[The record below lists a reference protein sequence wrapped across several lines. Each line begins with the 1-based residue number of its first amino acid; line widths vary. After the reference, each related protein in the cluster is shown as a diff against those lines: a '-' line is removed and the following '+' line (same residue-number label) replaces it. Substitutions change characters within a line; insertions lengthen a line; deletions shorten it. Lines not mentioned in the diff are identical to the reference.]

1 MKKKNWLA
9 VLRLFLP
16 AVVVSM
22 LLTSCDAY
30 NFSQPQPADRENI
43 YLFPDEMLGKWK
55 EDTLTTEIDFSVPL
69 NNNSGD
75 KLNNNSGDKFI
86 DNTLTLPA
94 DEDEGVY
101 IITKHYISLIFTS
114 GEKIVEGAWP
124 QLTNGNE
131 FRYPDRY
138 NSYYKVMQTISYDSL
153 KHPVDTTDNY
163 IVYRHKI
170 YEKTQ
175 DRLLEKGYSY
185 YSNGDTIVVLKKDTL
200 TIDLGQN
207 AFLRKLGDS
216 LYVLNI
222 KKGILSDEMDPAWWR
237 VMLLQKTADD
247 KIVQWEPFSKT
258 GQLGCMFYERPSK
271 SNYFYFDCQWSA
283 AELLRLKAEGYFT
296 KGATLMRTKD

>member
-1 MKKKNWLA
+1 MKKKKWPA
-9 VLRLFLP
+9 VLMLFLP

-22 LLTSCDAY
+22 LLASCDAY
-30 NFSQPQPADRENI
+30 NFSKPQPFDRENI
-43 YLFPDEMLGKWK
+43 YVFPDEMLGKWK
-55 EDTLTTEIDFSVPL
+55 EDTFTTDIDFSVPL
-69 NNNSGD
+69 NKSSGD
-75 KLNNNSGDKFI
+75 QFI
-86 DNTLTLPA
+86 DNTQSLPA
-94 DEDEGVY
+94 DDDAGLY
-101 IITKHYISLIFTS
+101 IITKLYVSLIFTS
-114 GEKIVEGAWP
+114 SEKIVKGAWP

-131 FRYPDRY
+131 LLYPDRY
-138 NSYYKVMQTISYDSL
+138 FSYYKVMQTISYDSL
-153 KHPVDTTDNY
+153 KQPVDTTDNY

-185 YSNGDTIVVLKKDTL
+185 YSNGDTIVVLKRDTL

-237 VMLLQKTADD
+237 VILLQKTADD

-271 SNYFYFDCQWSA
+271 SDYLYFDCQWSS
-283 AELLRLKAEGYFT
+283 AELLRLKAEGYFE
-296 KGATLMRTKD
+296 KGSTLIRAKD

>member
-1 MKKKNWLA
+1 MKKKNLHAAAWL
-9 VLRLFLP
+9 LLP

-22 LLTSCDAY
+22 LLASCDAY
-30 NFSQPQPADRENI
+30 NFSRPQPADRENI
-43 YLFPDEMLGKWK
+43 YVFPDEMLGKWK
-55 EDTLTTEIDFSVPL
+55 EDTFTTGIDFSVPL
-69 NNNSGD
+69 NNNNGD
-75 KLNNNSGDKFI
+75 KYI
-86 DNTLTLPA
+86 DHTQPGREQN
-94 DEDEGVY
+94 DEEAGAY
-101 IITKHYISLIFTS
+101 IITKHYVSLIFNS
-114 GEKIVEGAWP
+114 GEKIVKGAWP

-207 AFLRKLGDS
+207 AFLRKLDDS

-222 KKGILSDEMDPAWWR
+222 KKGVLSDEMDPAWWR
-237 VMLLQKTADD
+237 VILLQKTADD

-271 SNYFYFDCQWSA
+271 SYYFYFDCQWSA

-296 KGATLMRTKD
+296 NGATLMRTKD

>member
-55 EDTLTTEIDFSVPL
+55 EDTFTTEIDFSVPL

-75 KLNNNSGDKFI
+75 KFI
-86 DNTLTLPA
+86 DNTQPLPA

-101 IITKHYISLIFTS
+101 IITKHYVSLIFTS
-114 GEKIVEGAWP
+114 GDKIVKGAWP
-124 QLTNGNE
+124 QLINGNE
-131 FRYPDRY
+131 LRYPDR
-138 NSYYKVMQTISYDSL
+138 SPGYYKVMQTISYDSL

-207 AFLRKLGDS
+207 AFLRKLDDS

-222 KKGILSDEMDPAWWR
+222 KKGVLSDEMDPAWWR
-237 VMLLQKTADD
+237 VIILQKTADD
-247 KIVQWEPFSKT
+247 KIVQWEPSSKT
-258 GQLGCMFYERPSK
+258 SSLGCMFYERPSK
-271 SNYFYFDCQWSA
+271 SDYLYFDCQWSS
-283 AELLRLKAEGYFT
+283 AELLRLRAEGYFE
-296 KGATLMRTKD
+296 KGSTLIRTKD

>member
-1 MKKKNWLA
+1 MKKKKWPA
-9 VLRLFLP
+9 VLMLFLP

-22 LLTSCDAY
+22 LLASCDAY
-30 NFSQPQPADRENI
+30 NFSKPQPFDRENI
-43 YLFPDEMLGKWK
+43 YVFPDEMLGKWK
-55 EDTLTTEIDFSVPL
+55 EDTFTTDIDFSVPL
-69 NNNSGD
+69 NKSSGD
-75 KLNNNSGDKFI
+75 QFI
-86 DNTLTLPA
+86 DNTQSLPA
-94 DEDEGVY
+94 DDDAGLY
-101 IITKHYISLIFTS
+101 IITKLYVSLIFTS
-114 GEKIVEGAWP
+114 SEKIVKGAWP

-185 YSNGDTIVVLKKDTL
+185 YSNGDTIVVLKRDTL

-237 VMLLQKTADD
+237 VILLQKTADD
-247 KIVQWEPFSKT
+247 KIVQWEPSSKT

-271 SNYFYFDCQWSA
+271 SDYLYFDCQWSS
-283 AELLRLKAEGYFT
+283 AELLRLKAEGYFE
-296 KGATLMRTKD
+296 KGSTLIRAKD